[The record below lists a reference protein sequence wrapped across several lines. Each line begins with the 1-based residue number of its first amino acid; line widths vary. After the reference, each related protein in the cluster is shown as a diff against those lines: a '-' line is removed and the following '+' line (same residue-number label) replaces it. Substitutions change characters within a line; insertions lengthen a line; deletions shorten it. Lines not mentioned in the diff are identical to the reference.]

1 MAINPVS
8 FTEKVV
14 KNFLR
19 YQLTSYP
26 FADKDLSDQMKALLS
41 LEQERSSPLLKG
53 PYVSLSRAFTKGAKV
68 ADLIKEGV
76 FHPFMESIITYPN
89 LYGHQE
95 RAIRSIYKGHPTLVS
110 TGTGS
115 GKTEC
120 FIYPIIST
128 CLNLRKDDAP
138 AGISAVIVYPM
149 NALAEDQLLR
159 LRELLAGTGI
169 PFGMYVGKTPETK
182 SQVTGERLKPGSSKA
197 DYQAALTKAIKEKR
211 DTSVHPA
218 EERCSR
224 EEMRKSGGQPRILL
238 TNVKQLELLLTR
250 QKDTELFDNALLDYI
265 VFDEAHTYS
274 GAQGAETACLIRR
287 LRAFFGKDPGDT
299 LCVATSATIADPADP
314 GPARQFASRFFGVNE
329 KAVTVVSEEYEPD
342 VWAEARVIPPVPPEG
357 PGKCLE
363 SVLVAL
369 GMGNDDGG
377 TAQAL
382 GKACSMELPDA
393 GWQEA
398 LHTIM
403 SSNEIAYQLSEIL
416 RQPRPLVELSKKL
429 SDKVGRVVS
438 EEEILTWLALGSV
451 ARKDDRPLLRPVV
464 HAFVR
469 GVSGAVV
476 SFPEDRARP
485 KLWLSAEDEIS
496 ATGDDNTTR
505 LPVLSCTTC
514 GQHYFVHFVK
524 DFSFFKEAPAGGDA
538 VDDRVFWPR
547 LDETLGGRRVV
558 LLDSLISATED
569 EDMPVETHPVFLCR
583 TCGALH
589 PEERDRCDGCGD
601 TSPLVQLHAVRQKE
615 GNPGSLT
622 ACVACGSTG
631 RFYGAQY
638 REPARPVKAVAVAD
652 VHIIAQEMIQH
663 AERKRLLVFADNRQD
678 AAFQAG
684 WMRDHGRRYRLLA
697 LMAERISDEGVRV
710 GDLVAF
716 LEKRL
721 DDDDDLSLSL
731 IPEVWQAYSKKSS
744 PKHHKEE
751 RWFYLRL
758 QVLRELVNGFRR
770 RQGLEPWGRLRVEYD
785 GLDAEDAFIKDCAKD
800 LGMTPEGF
808 RDALASLLDVFR
820 RKIVLNDSE
829 TKIFTR
835 ILMDDAAVERGY
847 IPRMQ
852 GVPRGLKL
860 TREGADDKRWI
871 DQWVSHGHNTYVREV
886 FRKWGVKPDNF
897 ESFAEVVW
905 DYFVEKGLF
914 VSATLMGSKG
924 RPLPNCSGAYQVNG
938 DKVILKAHRGL
949 WVCGRCHRNYSR
961 PTPHGK
967 CIGWRCDGTTAFQA
981 EDPDNYDLAVL
992 DGGYDMLR
1000 PQEHSAQVPSAER
1013 ERIENHFKSDS
1024 ERINTLVCTPTLE
1037 LGVDIGSLDAVL
1049 MRNVPP
1055 LTANYWQRAGRA
1067 GRRHRMA
1074 VNLTYCRNASHDR
1087 AYFAEPLKIL
1097 EGRVDPPSFNL
1108 KNELMVA
1115 KHVHASVITRLFQLA
1130 RSGSPVGEDDRTEI
1144 QTVLSKVFPRQVRD
1158 YLFDAEG
1165 DVRSEPFDASP
1176 LGGLVEK
1183 HSGELVEYVNR
1194 VFTQEW
1200 PWEDKDA
1207 VKPEVLK
1214 ECVLTMHD
1222 DLSVVIKRLKRRLDW
1237 ALAQV
1242 GRLHAVQA
1250 KKGTLDASEEAL
1262 LYRCNTIIKKL
1273 KSVAK
1278 RKKAEAEG
1286 YDDTVTYAVL
1296 ASEGFLPGYGL
1307 EIGSIVGTA
1316 TMPSRL
1322 PGAMDFELPRPP
1334 AVALREYM
1342 PGNLIYAN
1350 GHRFVPRFYH
1360 LEPEEKKILFHVDVA
1375 GQAVAEI
1382 DAVKGD
1388 SGTGALGMGVATLRA
1403 VPACDVDLAFFSHI
1417 SDDEEFRFQ
1426 MASTTY
1432 GMERSQHNGGKAFR
1446 WGGREVHILKAA
1458 RFRIVN
1464 VGPTRLVENGG
1475 TLGYPVCTVCGESR
1489 SPFASKAELDRFNE
1503 LHEERH
1509 SYQTIQQI
1517 GFYAD
1522 VTADALKI
1530 LGCSDREEAYSVAEA
1545 LRVGATSVLDMD
1557 RDDLQVLVISKPG
1570 GQVADAVL
1578 FDPMPGGSGLI
1589 DQICHTRWM
1598 EVVKSALE
1606 VVNDCPSGCERSCVD
1621 CLQTFRNAYYHRYLN
1636 RKRAVE
1642 CIKDWGPTLIFTND
1656 IPPKLPAGDE
1666 KPGMTVN
1673 QAEDRLKDL
1682 LKRADFPDPVWKK
1695 QIKLGPPLGSTT
1707 PDCYYPFQ
1715 DDPDE
1720 PGVCV
1725 YLDGLSVHIHGN
1737 PATQAKDKQIRE
1749 QLKSMGY
1756 EVLEIPYTAL
1766 ASKDQMSVFLS
1777 RLARWLG
1784 NTDKAKKVREDTSWF
1799 G

>member
-1 MAINPVS
+1 MPINPVS
-8 FTEKVV
+8 FTENVV

-26 FADKDLSDQMKALLS
+26 FADKDLSDQMKDLLS

-53 PYVSLSRAFTKGAKV
+53 PYVSLSRAFTKGSQV
-68 ADLIKEGV
+68 ADLIKEGI
-76 FHPFMESIITYPN
+76 FHPFMASIITHPN

-95 RAIRSIYKGHPTLVS
+95 KAIRSIRKGHPTLVS

-128 CLNLRKDDAP
+128 CLSIRDESAP

-169 PFGMYVGKTPETK
+169 PFGMYVGKTPEAK
-182 SQVTGERLKPGSSKA
+182 SQVTGERLKPGSSRA
-197 DYQAALTKAIKEKR
+197 DYLAALAKAVKEKR
-211 DTSVHPA
+211 DTSVHPP
-218 EERCSR
+218 EECCSR

-250 QKDTELFDNALLDYI
+250 QKDTELFDNARLDYI

-287 LRAFFGKDPGDT
+287 LRAFCGKDPGDT
-299 LCVATSATIADPADP
+299 LCVATSATIADPANP

-329 KAVTVVSEEYEPD
+329 KTVNVVSEEYEPD
-342 VWAEARVIPPVPPEG
+342 VWAGSRSIPPVPSEG

-363 SVLVAL
+363 SVLAAL
-369 GMGNDDGG
+369 GLGDDDGG

-382 GKACSMELPDA
+382 GKACSMELPDT

-398 LHTIM
+398 LHAIM
-403 SSNEIAYQLSEIL
+403 SANEIAYQLSEIL
-416 RQPRPLVELSKKL
+416 RQPLPLVELTKSL
-429 SDKVGRVVS
+429 SEKVGRVVG

-476 SFPEDRARP
+476 SFPEDRDHPR
-485 KLWLSAEDEIS
+485 LWLSAEDEIIAS
-496 ATGDDNTTR
+496 GDDKTAR

-524 DFSFFKEAPAGGDA
+524 DFSFTKEAPTGGDA

-547 LDETLGGRRVV
+547 LDATLGGRRVV

-569 EDMPVETHPVFLCR
+569 DDMPVETHPVFLCR

-589 PEERDRCDGCGD
+589 PEERDRCDGCGSL
-601 TSPLVQLHAVRQKE
+601 SPLVHLHAVRQKE
-615 GNPGSLT
+615 NNQGFLT

-631 RFYGAQY
+631 RFYGVQY

-684 WMRDHGRRYRLLA
+684 WMKDHARRFRLAA
-697 LMAERISDEGVRV
+697 LMAERISEEGVSI

-721 DDDDDLSLSL
+721 DADDDLSLSL
-731 IPEVWQAYSKKSS
+731 IPEVWEAYSKKGS

-770 RQGLEPWGRLRVEYD
+770 RQGLEPWGRLCVEYD
-785 GLDAEDAFIKDCAKD
+785 GLDAGESFIKDYARD
-800 LGMTPEGF
+800 LGMTPDEF
-808 RDALASLLDVFR
+808 RDAIASLLDVFR
-820 RKIVLNDSE
+820 RSITLHDSE

-852 GVPRGLKL
+852 GVPTGLKL
-860 TREGADDKRWI
+860 TREGPDDKRWI
-871 DQWVSHGHNTYVREV
+871 KQWVSHGHNTYVRDV
-886 FRKWGVKPDNF
+886 FRKWGVEPDAF
-897 ESFAEVVW
+897 EAFAEVVW
-905 DYFVEKGLF
+905 NYLIEKELL
-914 VSATLMGSKG
+914 VPVTLMGSKG
-924 RPLPNCSGAYQVNG
+924 RTLPNCSGAYQVNG
-938 DKVILKAHRGL
+938 DKVLLKANRGL
-949 WVCGRCHRNYSR
+949 WVCDRCHRKYSR
-961 PTPHGK
+961 STPHGR
-967 CIGWRCDGTTAFQA
+967 CIGWRCDGMTAFQT
-981 EDPDNYDLAVL
+981 EDLDNYDLAVL

-1000 PQEHSAQVPSAER
+1000 PQEHSAQVPTAER
-1013 ERIENHFKSDS
+1013 ERIETHFKGTS

-1037 LGVDIGSLDAVL
+1037 LGVDIGTLDAVL

-1108 KNELMVA
+1108 KNDLMVS
-1115 KHVHASVITRLFQLA
+1115 KHVHASAITWLYQMA
-1130 RSGSPVGEDDRTEI
+1130 REGSHLGDDDRVEI
-1144 QTVLSKVFPRQVRD
+1144 QTVLSQVFPKQVRD

-1165 DVRSEPFDASP
+1165 NVRSETLDVSA
-1176 LGGLVEK
+1176 LGGLVGK
-1183 HSGELVEYVNR
+1183 HSDKLGEYVNR

-1214 ECVLTMHD
+1214 KCVLAMHD
-1222 DLSVVIKRLKRRLDW
+1222 ELDSVVKRLKRRLDW
-1237 ALAQV
+1237 ALVQV
-1242 GRLHAVQA
+1242 NRLNAMRS
-1250 KKGTLDASEEAL
+1250 KKGALDASEEAL
-1262 LYRCNTIIKKL
+1262 LHRCDTMIKKL
-1273 KSVAK
+1273 KGVS
-1278 RKKAEAEG
+1278 RRRRSEAEG
-1286 YDDTVTYAVL
+1286 YDDTITYAVL

-1307 EIGSIVGTA
+1307 EIGSIRGTA

-1350 GHRFVPRFYH
+1350 GHKFVPRFYH
-1360 LEPEEKKILFHVDVA
+1360 LEPEEKKVLFHVDVA
-1375 GQAVAEI
+1375 NQAVAEI
-1382 DAVKGD
+1382 DAASGD
-1388 SGTGALGMGVATLRA
+1388 SSPGAMGMGVATLRS
-1403 VPACDVDLAFFSHI
+1403 VHACDVDLAFFSHI

-1426 MASTTY
+1426 MASATY
-1432 GMERSQHNGGKAFR
+1432 GMERGQHSGGKAFR
-1446 WGGREVHILKAA
+1446 WGGREVHLLKAA
-1458 RFRIVN
+1458 KFRLVN
-1464 VGPTRLVENGG
+1464 IGPTKTVENGG
-1475 TLGYPVCTVCGESR
+1475 ALGYPICPVCGESR
-1489 SPFASKAELDRFNE
+1489 SPFASQAEMDSFKK

-1509 SYQTIQQI
+1509 GYQTVIQA

-1530 LGCSDREEAYSVAEA
+1530 LGCTDREEAYSVAEA

-1557 RDDLQVLVISKPG
+1557 RDDLQVLVVSKPG
-1570 GQVADAVL
+1570 ITTADAIL

-1598 EVVKSALE
+1598 EVVKAALE
-1606 VVNDCPSGCERSCVD
+1606 VVDTCPSGCERSCVD
-1621 CLQTFRNAYYHRYLN
+1621 CLQTFRNAYFHRYLN

-1642 CIKDWGPTLIFTND
+1642 CIKDWGPTLVFAND
-1656 IPPKLPAGDE
+1656 IPAKLPAGDE

-1682 LKRADFPDPVWKK
+1682 LRRADFPEPVWKK
-1695 QIKLGPPLGSTT
+1695 QIKFGPPLGSTT

-1725 YLDGLSVHIHGN
+1725 YLDGLSIHIHGN
-1737 PATQAKDKQIRE
+1737 PATQAKDRQIRE
-1749 QLKSMGY
+1749 QLKSMGF
-1756 EVLEIPYTAL
+1756 EVLEIPYTTL
-1766 ASKDQMSVFLS
+1766 ASKDQMAVFLS

-1784 NTDKAKKVREDTSWF
+1784 NSDKAKKVKDDTSWF
-1799 G
+1799 A